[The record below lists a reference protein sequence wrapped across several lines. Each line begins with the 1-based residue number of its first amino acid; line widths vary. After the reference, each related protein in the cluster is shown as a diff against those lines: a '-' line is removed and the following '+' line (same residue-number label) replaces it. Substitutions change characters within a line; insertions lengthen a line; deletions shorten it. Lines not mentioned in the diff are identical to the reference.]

1 MCDPN
6 KTRLFSKVPNLTVIS
21 VSAIS
26 FISLIIL
33 TAIITDFMGVID
45 INLQPNAA
53 QIKIDT
59 RK

>member
-6 KTRLFSKVPNLTVIS
+6 KTRLLSKVPNVTLIS
-21 VSAIS
+21 VSAFS
-26 FISLIIL
+26 FITLIIL

-53 QIKIDT
+53 KIKIDT

>member
-1 MCDPN
+1 MCDPK
-6 KTRLFSKVPNLTVIS
+6 KTRLFSKVPNVTLIS
-21 VSAIS
+21 VSAFS
-26 FISLIIL
+26 FITLIIL

-53 QIKIDT
+53 TLKIDT

>member
-1 MCDPN
+1 MCDRN
-6 KTRLFSKVPNLTVIS
+6 KTRLFSKVSNVTVIS
-21 VSAIS
+21 VSAFS
-26 FISLIIL
+26 FITLIIL